1 MDAGARLNPC
11 ENTKKGWKKTEP
23 NETEQTYPLSTRIF
37 ESGYDTI
44 SRINDVVKNVLPSL
58 PLPISGVSIVM
69 GIKSD
74 SKVAVKEK
82 DEAKKDEWKTFHG

>member
-1 MDAGARLNPC
+1 MWKY
-11 ENTKKGWKKTEP
+11 EKKKKGWKKTEP
-23 NETEQTYPLSTRIF
+23 NETDQTYPLSTEIF

-58 PLPISGVSIVM
+58 SPPKFPGVFIVM

-74 SKVAVKEK
+74 SRVAVEEK
-82 DEAKKDEWKTFHG
+82 DEG